1 MATEHGAA
9 GKTAPAKRRKQPSRG
24 RTYSS
29 RLLDRAISLL
39 HVLATGPV
47 ERRLSDLADAGLHKS
62 TAFRLLEA
70 LRQHGLVEFNQETSR
85 YRLGLGL
92 FELGMA
98 AVTRLD
104 VSQCAPPILE
114 ALAADTGESASLGI
128 FDDREVIH
136 ILRVESLHPLRL
148 PSLAGRRS
156 PAYCTGIGKA
166 ILAHLDPLRL
176 KTYLDEVELDP
187 RTPRTITDA
196 DALRQD
202 LRRIRSR
209 GWSLDDEEIFPG
221 LRCVAAPIFGLDGRV
236 VAGVSVAGPTSRMP
250 KDSLQRFTG
259 RVVEAAGKISRRL
272 GHLGDVQESVRLKS
286 SPRSRSS
293 R

>member
-1 MATEHGAA
+1 MATEPGAA
-9 GKTAPAKRRKQPSRG
+9 GKTAAAKRRKQPSRG
-24 RTYSS
+24 RAYSS
-29 RLLDRAISLL
+29 RLLDRAVSLL

-47 ERRLSDLADAGLHKS
+47 ERRLSDFAGAGLHKS
-62 TAFRLLEA
+62 TSFRLLEA
-70 LRQHGLVEFNQETSR
+70 LCQHGLVEFNPETSR

-114 ALAADTGESASLGI
+114 ALATETGESASLGI
-128 FDDREVIH
+128 FDNRDVIH
-136 ILRVESLHPLRL
+136 ILRVESTHPLRL

-176 KTYLDEVELDP
+176 KTYLDEVKLDP

-196 DALRQD
+196 DTLRQD

-259 RVVEAAGKISRRL
+259 SVVEAAGQISRRL
-272 GHLGDVQESVRLKS
+272 GHLGGLQKSGRLKS
-286 SPRSRSS
+286 SPKARSID
-293 R
+293 